1 MYEVDDQD
9 RVVPLEELPQSS
21 VGAPIPQV
29 LATEADV
36 VLAYYVQEREF
47 WTNPRPVNPDTFAA
61 PVALVRFNGCIA
73 HLWGPPNDEALTG
86 HPLANRGLQPYGV
99 FQVDNSSWI
108 RKLERMNRVHRLHKP
123 ERYWQRQHLIFTFHD
138 STFECV
144 CNTFE
149 ATTKSGP
156 IAGMIPEMQKLLEKR

>member
-9 RVVPLEELPQSS
+9 RVVPLDELPQSS
-21 VGAPIPQV
+21 VGSPIPQV
-29 LATEADV
+29 LAMEADV

-47 WTNPRPVNPDTFAA
+47 WTKPRPVNPETFDEL
-61 PVALVRFNGCIA
+61 VALVRFHGCIA

-86 HPLANRGLQPYGV
+86 HPLASRGLQPYGI
-99 FQVDNSSWI
+99 FRIENSSWI
-108 RKLERMNRVHRLHKP
+108 RKLERMNRVHRSHKP

-149 ATTKSGP
+149 ATTKRGP